1 MESKIKF
8 KRLPE
13 ADRVRVSKQAEY
25 RVDCQPSNRR
35 YLSVGSRFVMGMHVR
50 LTVFYAKASNQLK
63 PAFRGAQIIRV
74 ILQLAKRTGL
84 LLKPVPFGRMV

>member
-1 MESKIKF
+1 
-8 KRLPE
+8 
-13 ADRVRVSKQAEY
+13 
-25 RVDCQPSNRR
+25 
-35 YLSVGSRFVMGMHVR
+35 MGMHVR